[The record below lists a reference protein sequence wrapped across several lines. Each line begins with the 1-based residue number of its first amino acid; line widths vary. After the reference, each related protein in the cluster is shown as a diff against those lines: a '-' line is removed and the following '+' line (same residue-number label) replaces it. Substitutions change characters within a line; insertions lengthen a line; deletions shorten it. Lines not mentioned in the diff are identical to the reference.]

1 MNDILSIDTLLE
13 ILLAISLSTAAG
25 FRVFVP
31 LLVLSTFAVVGHI
44 DLPSNLDWIEN
55 DRALII
61 FSVASILEI
70 TGYYIPWLDNFL
82 DLVATPVAIIVGT
95 FVSASIAPDLDPIA
109 KWTLALVAGG
119 GTAGTTKGLMN
130 ILRTVSTAISGG
142 LTNPVLATIELG
154 LAVILSV
161 LAITVPIVAGVALLA
176 LLILVIVRAKSLI
189 TLWQNQKQKSALSN

>member
-1 MNDILSIDTLLE
+1 M
-13 ILLAISLSTAAG
+13 
-25 FRVFVP
+25 
-31 LLVLSTFAVVGHI
+31 
-44 DLPSNLDWIEN
+44 
-55 DRALII
+55 
-61 FSVASILEI
+61 
-70 TGYYIPWLDNFL
+70 
-82 DLVATPVAIIVGT
+82 ATPVAIIVGT